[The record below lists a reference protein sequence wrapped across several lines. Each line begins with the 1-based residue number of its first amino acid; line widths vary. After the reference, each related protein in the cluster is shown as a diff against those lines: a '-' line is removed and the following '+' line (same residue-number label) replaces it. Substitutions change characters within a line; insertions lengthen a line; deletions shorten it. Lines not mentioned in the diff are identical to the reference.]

1 MNNYQMTKTLGEG
14 SFAIVYEGRHQKDST
29 RVAIKKI
36 KDKQKSWEACLS
48 MRELRSLKSL
58 GKHPNLVH
66 LRELILDQQTKYLY
80 FVFEFL
86 PKDLHKVIQGARSTG
101 GFSDARAGE
110 MCAGL
115 LSGVGHM
122 HARGFMHRDLKPEN
136 ILCDESGT
144 KLKIADLGLAREIR
158 SRHPYTEYVATRWYR
173 APELV
178 LGSRT
183 YSSPVDVWACGV
195 IIYEILTLRALRC
208 ADRAD
213 S

>member
-14 SFAIVYEGRHQKDST
+14 SFAIVYEGPPPEGQYPPRS
-29 RVAIKKI
+29 KKL
-36 KDKQKSWEACLS
+36 KTSKSRGACLS

-66 LRELILDQQTKYLY
+66 LRELIIDQQTKYLY

-173 APELV
+173 APEL
-178 LGSRT
+178 S
-183 YSSPVDVWACGV
+183 
-195 IIYEILTLRALRC
+195 
-208 ADRAD
+208 
-213 S
+213 